1 LSDKL
6 IVLDTNIVSELERPS
21 ASVAVRSWYGL
32 QDGQELY
39 LTSTTVAEL
48 AFGAQRIVLR
58 NNSTRYQRA
67 LDALLTEA
75 FLGKILEFGKLAALE
90 NGKIR
95 ADREA
100 AGRPIALNDAQ
111 IAAICLVH
119 GATLATRNVRD
130 FDGLGLKLVNP
141 FEA

>member
-1 LSDKL
+1 L
-6 IVLDTNIVSELERPS
+6 IVLDTNVISELERPS
-21 ASVAVRSWYGL
+21 AGEAVRSWYSKQLGN
-32 QDGQELY
+32 ELY
-39 LTSTTVAEL
+39 LTATTVAEL

-58 NNSTRYQRA
+58 NNSLRYQKA
-67 LDALLTEA
+67 LEALLEGT
-75 FLGKILEFGKLAALE
+75 FKNRILEFGTPEALE
-90 NGKIR
+90 DGRIR
-95 ADREA
+95 SAREA

-130 FDGLGLKLVNP
+130 FEGLGLKLVNP